1 MVHAE
6 AGTTSIQD
14 SNLCEST
21 KATYKSHLRAYLRFC
36 IYFECDP
43 VPINNTN
50 LFLYAV
56 FLACTLKPDSVRQYL
71 NIVRLIHLESGLSN
85 PLEGNY
91 ALRMLLRG
99 IQKRK
104 GQPPRQKLPITPS
117 ILKEIVTKLDLSD
130 SFQAT
135 FWAVCLVAFY
145 TFCRKSTLLP
155 KSPKNFNKTLDL
167 CQKDICVSG
176 NGLLIT
182 IKRTK
187 TLRYRDRLL
196 QIPIPKIGGPL
207 CPVAAVENMQQQMGV
222 TIETSPLFVYRV
234 GTQSKIMTH
243 KLFTGACFRA
253 LQTRSCL

>member
-1 MVHAE
+1 M
-6 AGTTSIQD
+6 
-14 SNLCEST
+14 
-21 KATYKSHLRAYLRFC
+21 
-36 IYFECDP
+36 
-43 VPINNTN
+43 
-50 LFLYAV
+50 YAV
-56 FLACTLKPDSVRQYL
+56 FLARTLKPDSVCQYL
-71 NIVRLIHLESGLSN
+71 NIVRLIHLESGLPN

-91 ALRMLLRG
+91 ALKMLLRG

-104 GQPPRQKLPITPS
+104 GHHPRKKLPITQS
-117 ILKEIVTKLDLSD
+117 ILKEIVTKMDLSD

-145 TFCRKSTLLP
+145 TFCCKSTLLP

-187 TLRYRDRLL
+187 TLQYPLS

-207 CPVAAVENMQQQMGV
+207 CPEAAVENMQQQMGV

-243 KLFTGACFRA
+243 KQFTDVKTCSFHYAATILWIILDTPSEEVAPA
-253 LQTRSCL
+253 LPSLMGLQRF